1 MPSARRA
8 PEWDIARFFLASR
21 LSLLVVGML
30 SASLL
35 AWGTTVQ
42 KGNLV
47 YHERAPLPLEIW
59 ARWDSEWYLLIAEE
73 GYGAGESL
81 PSLPAGYEPG
91 ATAGFLPL
99 YPMLIRLV
107 GALVPP
113 ARGVPAG
120 VLVSNLCLLASLF
133 LLHRL
138 TRDEAGGST
147 PTASRAAMAA
157 CGALLL
163 YPMSLFLS
171 AVYAESLFLMLAL
184 AFFLLCRRGRFG
196 AAAAA
201 GALAALTRPL
211 GMLLAIPL
219 LVEWWSQRR
228 EEGPTPRPHPMS
240 CLWAI
245 AMPASFGLFMIHCQS
260 VFGDPLAFF
269 ARQERWRGALSGPWR
284 FLTRWWQAGPQ
295 IHGAHGSTVELVIA
309 VAFLAMLPAVFMR
322 LRGSIAIYA
331 AIAVLVP
338 LCSTLWSF
346 GRLALTAFPF
356 FVLIGISWG
365 ERRSRLAALYA
376 ALAAPLSGF
385 FMALFAAWWWAG

>member
-1 MPSARRA
+1 MPSDHRD
-8 PEWDIARFFLASR
+8 PGWDIARLFLASR
-21 LSLLVVGML
+21 LSLLLVGLL

-47 YHERAPLPLEIW
+47 YHETAPLPFEIW

-73 GYGAGESL
+73 GYGASESFELL
-81 PSLPAGYEPG
+81 PIGYEPE

-99 YPMLIRLV
+99 YPMMIRFL
-107 GALVPP
+107 GTIVPP

-120 VLVSNLCLLASLF
+120 VLLSNLCLLASLF
-133 LLHRL
+133 LLYRL
-138 TRDEAGGST
+138 TRDEAGQTEASAGR
-147 PTASRAAMAA
+147 TAGMAA
-157 CGALLL
+157 CAALLL

-171 AVYAESLFLMLAL
+171 AVYSESLFLMLSL

-196 AAAAA
+196 PAAAV

-228 EEGPTPRPHPMS
+228 EDGPVRPHPAS
-240 CLWAI
+240 CLWALT
-245 AMPASFGLFMIHCQS
+245 MPAAFGLFMIHCGR
-260 VFGDPLAFF
+260 VFGDPMAFF
-269 ARQERWRGALSGPWR
+269 ARQQRWRGTLSGPWR
-284 FLTRWWQAGPQ
+284 ALTRWWQSGPQ

-309 VAFLAMLPAVFMR
+309 ITFLAMLPFVIRR
-322 LRGSIAIYA
+322 LRASYSIYA

-338 LCSTLWSF
+338 LGSTLWSF

-356 FVLIGISWG
+356 FMLIGLSWG
-365 ERRSRLAALYA
+365 ERQSRLAVLYA

-385 FMALFAAWWWAG
+385 FMALFSAWWWAG